1 MRTRGASI
9 PVIRA
14 IPQVIARLDP
24 NLPVSELITLP
35 DQVRDSLFFDRM
47 ISVFASAFAIL
58 ATLLA
63 AIGLYGVLAYSVA
76 QRTRE
81 IGVRMALGADSPA
94 VRRMVL
100 KQVGLMTLV
109 GSLIGAT
116 VAIGAGQ
123 AARSVLFEVRGYDPM
138 AMIGAAVVLGLVS
151 LAAGYAP
158 AVRASRVQPME
169 ALRYE

>member
-1 MRTRGASI
+1 
-9 PVIRA
+9 VLRA
-14 IPQVIARLDP
+14 IPQVVARLDP

-35 DQVRDSLFFDRM
+35 DQVRDNVFFDRM
-47 ISVFASAFAIL
+47 MSVFATAFALL

-63 AIGLYGVLAYSVA
+63 AIGLYGVLAYSVV

-100 KQVGLMTLV
+100 RQVALLTA
-109 GSLIGAT
+109 IGGAIGVA

-123 AARSVLFEVRGYDPM
+123 AARSVLFEVEGYDPM
-138 AMIGAAVVLGLVS
+138 AMIGAAIVLGLVS
-151 LAAGYAP
+151 LAAGYTP
-158 AVRASRVQPME
+158 ALRASRVQPME